1 MPAVLIFD
9 WSVYELT
16 TEHAQNTCI
25 PEEGMATP
33 EVQLARRLASNDYKT
48 RRKAEKALKKWLSA
62 KALKGMKE
70 VEIQRLWKG
79 LFACMFMSDKPLV
92 QVYIYNH
99 SMNTLIILFDL
110 GTVSYRFSITGSHVL

>member
-1 MPAVLIFD
+1 
-9 WSVYELT
+9 
-16 TEHAQNTCI
+16 
-25 PEEGMATP
+25 MATP

-48 RRKAEKALKKWLSA
+48 RKKAEKALKKWLGA

-92 QVYIYNH
+92 QVYMHHYSII
-99 SMNTLIILFDL
+99 TLIIFFDL
-110 GTVSYRFSITGSHVL
+110 GTVSYRFSITDSLVL